1 MVFVLSFRNTSIEV
15 EDEASSGIPLHGKLN
30 GIATPSTIDILF
42 QLGITQDEG
51 TPAR

>member
-1 MVFVLSFRNTSIEV
+1 M
-15 EDEASSGIPLHGKLN
+15 EDEASSGVPLYGKLN
-30 GIATPSTIDILF
+30 GVATPSTIDILF